1 MLIFLH
7 FAETQTTTYLTN
19 TDIYNKILMYNLEH
33 SLINSIS
40 YDVLAIISNNEL
52 VASGRISLKGDIAYI
67 GIGLKPSFCGKG
79 DLVYEL

>member
-1 MLIFLH
+1 
-7 FAETQTTTYLTN
+7 
-19 TDIYNKILMYNLEH
+19 MYNLEH

-67 GIGLKPSFCGKG
+67 GIGLKPSFCGKSYG
-79 DLVYEL
+79 KDIMNLLIEECKKRFDVSI